1 MMPFTFFDGV
11 SLRKFLVP
19 QPFSVGGKNCCE
31 VSREAC
37 KGRWDF
43 FLEASSQLGACP
55 TDGGLQGGIGFQ
67 DANLTMVSVSHE
79 YTIGQRGA
87 IRAIRKLGPD

>member
-11 SLRKFLVP
+11 SLRKLLVP

-55 TDGGLQGGIGFQ
+55 TDGGLQGGIGSKT
-67 DANLTMVSVSHE
+67 L
-79 YTIGQRGA
+79 I
-87 IRAIRKLGPD
+87 